1 MLEAAE
7 KTLCDILFEVDARVL
22 IDDLPSQI
30 FRKLLITDTEHIESD
45 TVVQKFHL
53 ERLVKVSS
61 LDSNL
66 LFNISTELRR
76 VRAPDFIGD
85 QIQRREK

>member
-1 MLEAAE
+1 MLETTE
-7 KTLCDILFEVDARVL
+7 KTLCNILLEVDARVL
-22 IDDLPSQI
+22 INDLLSQI
-30 FRKLLITDTEHIESD
+30 FRKLIITDTEHIVSE

-76 VRAPDFIGD
+76 FHAPDFIGHSNSTG
-85 QIQRREK
+85 